1 MSNNMIATSSVWTHD
16 ERAMLIRL
24 ARLVIGE
31 DPHAVKPDVGDVS
44 IMSNI
49 FVRIEEFERPVR
61 KGLASLTERAGR
73 DGLSSAV
80 EMADEALTVTLNSQR
95 ETQSLLRA
103 MMQVV
108 AQCYY
113 ADERVLIALG
123 FEPRPPFPQGHVLE
137 QGDWQLLDTVR
148 NGPARY
154 RECE

>member
-1 MSNNMIATSSVWTHD
+1 MSNNMIATSSVWASD

-24 ARLVIGE
+24 ARLVIGK
-31 DPHAVKPDVGDVS
+31 DPQGVKPDVEDAS
-44 IMSNI
+44 IMLNI
-49 FVRIEEFERPVR
+49 FLRIEDFESPVR
-61 KGLASLTERAGR
+61 KGLASLAERAGR
-73 DGLSSAV
+73 GGFSSVV
-80 EMADEALTVTLNSQR
+80 EMADEALTVTLNSRR
-95 ETQSLLRA
+95 ETRSLLRS

-113 ADERVLIALG
+113 ADERVLMALG

>member
-1 MSNNMIATSSVWTHD
+1 MSNNLIATSGVWTKD

-24 ARLVIGE
+24 ARLIIGK
-31 DPHAVKPDVGDVS
+31 DPHGVKPDVETDS

-49 FVRIEEFERPVR
+49 FVRIEDFERPVR
-61 KGLASLTERAGR
+61 KGLAGLAELAGP

-80 EMADEALTVTLNSQR
+80 KMADEVLKVTLDSQHATR
-95 ETQSLLRA
+95 SLLRA

-123 FEPRPPFPQGHVLE
+123 SEARPPFPLGHVLE
-137 QGDWQLLDTVR
+137 QGDWQLLDAVR